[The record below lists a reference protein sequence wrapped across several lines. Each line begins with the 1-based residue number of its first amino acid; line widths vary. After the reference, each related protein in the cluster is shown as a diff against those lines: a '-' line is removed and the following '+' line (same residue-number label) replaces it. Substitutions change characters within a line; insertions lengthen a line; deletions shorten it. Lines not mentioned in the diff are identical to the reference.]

1 MTGKLQFIG
10 LALLVCVLLSGGC
23 NEAQKE
29 IPSTPAEKEKAKL
42 IKQVDRNFS
51 DPQAHLR
58 LGQLYQADKLWG
70 QAEEHY
76 SIALSFDPTNRAAQ
90 AARVKVLFGKGDTAK
105 AKLLAEEYMKQ
116 ASTSAAESLNL
127 ALEFQTQG
135 LDDYAILCYQQ
146 ALNRA
151 PNSAKVNR
159 QIGYYYLG
167 KNDKVRA
174 QEYLTRSFQLNPNQP
189 DVTSE
194 LGQLGVAV
202 QIPEKTE
209 KNTSNLDKTVDR
221 YNNKA
226 KQ

>member
-29 IPSTPAEKEKAKL
+29 IPSTPAEKEKTKL
-42 IKQVDRNFS
+42 IKRVERKFS

-58 LGQLYQADKLWG
+58 LGRLYQADKLWS

-105 AKLLAEEYMKQ
+105 ARLLAEEYIKQ
-116 ASTSAAESLNL
+116 ASNSAAESLKL

-151 PNSAKVNR
+151 PNSAKINR

-174 QEYLTRSFQLNPNQP
+174 QEYLTRSFQLNPSQP
-189 DVTSE
+189 DVATE

-202 QIPEKTE
+202 QIPEKVE
-209 KNTSNLDKTVDR
+209 RNASKLDKTVDK
-221 YNNKA
+221 YNSRK